1 MKSELDATFSHLQTR
16 SQLHPHQ
23 NIYIYFLRHLTTF
36 SLMSK
41 DCTQMFVQVL
51 FKYPQVS
58 FQIDLKQLSS
68 GGWINK
74 LWCHYSAITYILKNH
89 CNMRNCAMKTI
100 GLQGNRVGTQHSS
113 TSSMTPWKN
122 QESNKIVAQ
131 LYICEIININTT
143 VKMTL

>member
-1 MKSELDATFSHLQTR
+1 MPHSPISRQGHGSIHIISFTFTSSDISLF
-16 SQLHPHQ
+16 
-23 NIYIYFLRHLTTF
+23 FLLRPKT
-36 SLMSK
+36 
-41 DCTQMFVQVL
+41 CTQIFVQVL

-58 FQIDLKQLSS
+58 FQIELKQLSS

-74 LWCHYSAITYILKNH
+74 LWCRYSAITYILKNH
-89 CNMRNCAMKTI
+89 CNLRNCAMKII
-100 GLQGNRVGTQHSS
+100 GLQGNRVGTQHAS

-143 VKMTL
+143 VNMIL